1 MTHLL
6 YTHTNVHK
14 NNNTNIIQIYVATYT
29 VYTKIQKNKK
39 QTNSLSIVPSTY
51 RVRRI
56 LRRILLLTSTYMCTK
71 VLPTR
76 YAFLRNRY
84 EVKMYNTDICI
95 DRYV

>member
-1 MTHLL
+1 M

-14 NNNTNIIQIYVATYT
+14 NNNKNIIQIYVATYT

-56 LRRILLLTSTYMCTK
+56 LRRILLLTSTCH
-71 VLPTR
+71 V
-76 YAFLRNRY
+76 Y
-84 EVKMYNTDICI
+84 EGMHITDKGTFEIGM
-95 DRYV
+95 R